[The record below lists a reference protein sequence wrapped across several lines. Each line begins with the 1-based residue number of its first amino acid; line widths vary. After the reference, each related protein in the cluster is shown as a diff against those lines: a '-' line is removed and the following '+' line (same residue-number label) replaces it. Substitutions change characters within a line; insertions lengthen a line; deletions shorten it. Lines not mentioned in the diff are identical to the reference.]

1 MRTIVLLLTMLVLV
15 CGISPVGAVVILEET
30 PYIEI
35 DTYSPPRSTN
45 MPCGYHRFMV
55 SITNRHKDPAII
67 ELKWPGR
74 YNVANLSRTVTV
86 PGSGSVTVPIYTPLA
101 IMDFSMINVYVDGS
115 FAGRVPMAFENTGYE
130 ERLPVLV
137 SQSVQ
142 QFEAAWRDVSDHG
155 SAGSGN
161 MHGKKISLDGKE
173 LLNIEPLVENINTWS
188 NDWLAY
194 TAYAV
199 VVVSA
204 EDLKTMAEPVRMA
217 LDNYIETG
225 GIVIVM
231 GSYSPAAHWSD
242 SNSNTDYGQKHG
254 KGFGALLVA
263 DQADLGQ
270 WSTDL
275 WSALLDECYISEY
288 FDRNKP
294 ENIFSQL
301 KNTVVEGGRI
311 PVGLLF
317 TVLLVFV
324 LVAGPLNTFVFAR
337 GVKRMRIYWIMPV
350 CSLAATLLIVITA
363 LTAEGITPS
372 IKTSSIVYLNENT
385 DRSVILSLAGYYC
398 PVPPRELLFDNDIMV
413 SCQALGNRYDQGSR
427 SVDYTKGQSYVGWV
441 NARVETYFAARS
453 TKECRDH
460 LVVRAEADGGT
471 SIVNNLPGEIKS
483 LMICREDGKFYSGK
497 NIVTGSSH
505 VLQPEPDTMGT
516 SDQKYLRKVY
526 MNNSWQSVNPDVPA
540 CGTYIA
546 VMASD
551 PYTQTGLGQAS
562 VKVTGQNCVVF
573 GIMEN

>member
-15 CGISPVGAVVILEET
+15 CGASQVGAVVILEEA

-55 SITNRHKDPAII
+55 SITNRHKDPASI
-67 ELKWPGR
+67 ELKWSGH
-74 YNVANLSRTVTV
+74 YNVTDLSRTVTV

-101 IMDFSMINVYVDGS
+101 TMDFSMINVYVDGDFS
-115 FAGRVPMAFENTGYE
+115 GRVPMAFENTGYE

-137 SQSVQ
+137 SQTVQ
-142 QFEAAWRDVSDHG
+142 QFEAAWRDVRDRG
-155 SAGSGN
+155 SASR
-161 MHGKKISLDGKE
+161 GKQISLDGKE
-173 LLNIEPLVENINTWS
+173 LLNIEPLVENINTWN

-204 EDLKTMAEPVRMA
+204 DDLKTMAGPVRMA

-231 GSYSPAAHWSD
+231 GSYSPAANWSD
-242 SNSNTDYGQKHG
+242 SDSNTDYGQKYR

-263 DQADLGQ
+263 DQADPGQ

-275 WSALLDECYISEY
+275 WSALLNECDISAYFEY
-288 FDRNKP
+288 DKKEYNS
-294 ENIFSQL
+294 NQL
-301 KNTVVEGGRI
+301 KNTVVKGDRI

-324 LVAGPLNTFVFAR
+324 LVAGPLNVFVFAR

-350 CSLAATLLIVITA
+350 CSLTATLLIVITA
-363 LTAEGITPS
+363 LAAEGITPS

-385 DRSVILSLAGYYC
+385 DRSAVLSLAGYYC

-413 SCQALGNRYDQGSR
+413 SCQVLGNRYDRGSR

-441 NARVETYFAARS
+441 NARVETYFASRS
-453 TKECRDH
+453 SKECRDH
-460 LVVRAEADGGT
+460 LVVQTEADGGT

-483 LMICREDGKFYSGK
+483 LIICREDGKFYSGK
-497 NIVTGSSH
+497 NIVTGSSQ
-505 VLQPEPDTMGT
+505 VLQPEPDKMVTR
-516 SDQKYLRKVY
+516 DKNYLRKVY
-526 MNNSWQSVNPDVPA
+526 MNNSWQSINPDLPA

-546 VMASD
+546 VMDSD
-551 PYTQTGLGQAS
+551 PYTQTGLGQAR
-562 VKVTGQNCVVF
+562 VKVTGRNCVVF
-573 GIMEN
+573 GIMEKQGF